1 MKRSIRKACLIL
13 AICAAASGAY
23 AANQT
28 INSTTSIGSLGF
40 TPSNKVIVKV
50 TSATTG
56 YVTESLHMS
65 GSRMFG
71 TDSSKSVIY
80 WKDAA
85 IDGSTPAAAAGT
97 FDGLTAPTVSG
108 AVGSPDFSTTSPWA
122 SM

>member
-23 AANQT
+23 ASQT

-40 TPSNKVIVKV
+40 TPSNKVIVSV
-50 TSATTG
+50 SSATTG

-80 WKDAA
+80 WEDKA
-85 IDGSTPAAAAGT
+85 IDGSTAANAANS
-97 FDGLTAPTVSG
+97 FDPLTAPSTSG
-108 AVGSPDFSTTSPWA
+108 AAGSPNFATTTGWA